1 MAYLVFDIESAALP
15 FDSLDEARREYLL
28 RGFETEEEQERQIA
42 CMSLNG
48 LTAQVVCI
56 GMVYAESL
64 DSEPKGVVYSTVEAD
79 PGDGNLDDGSLWRR
93 MSEREL
99 LERWWE
105 LLRKGGLHLVT
116 FNGRGFDCPFLMLR
130 SAALGVHPSRNLM
143 AGTKFNYGAHT
154 DLADELSYFG
164 FPSRNIAPLKR
175 FNLDFYCKAFGITSP
190 KEEGVTGDMVPRLFA
205 EGEHKT
211 IAEYCLRDI
220 YSTWGLFKRWKEY
233 LDVPG

>member
-1 MAYLVFDIESAALP
+1 MPYLIFDIESAALP
-15 FDSLDEARREYLL
+15 LESFDKARQEYLL
-28 RGFETEEEQERQIA
+28 RGFETDEEKERQIA

-48 LTAQVVCI
+48 LTARVACI

-64 DSEPKGVVYSTVEAD
+64 DAEPKGVVYSNVESD
-79 PGDGNLDDGSLWRR
+79 PGDGTLADGSLWRR
-93 MSEREL
+93 MPEREL

-130 SAALGVHPSRNLM
+130 SAALEVRPTRNLM

-154 DLADELSYFG
+154 DLLDELSYFG
-164 FPSRNIAPLKR
+164 FPSRNIGPLKR

-190 KEEGVTGDMVPRLFA
+190 KEEGISGDMVPRLFA
-205 EGEHKT
+205 EGAHET

-220 YSTWGLFKRWKEY
+220 YSTWKLFKHWKEY
-233 LDVPG
+233 MDVQG